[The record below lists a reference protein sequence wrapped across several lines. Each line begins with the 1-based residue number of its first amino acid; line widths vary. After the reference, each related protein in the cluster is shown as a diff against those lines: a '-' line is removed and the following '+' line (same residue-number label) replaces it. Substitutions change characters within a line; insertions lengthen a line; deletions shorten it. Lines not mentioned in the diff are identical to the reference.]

1 MYLQCE
7 SRTSPRNTS
16 GISILFVQA
25 PKLAPVR
32 EFMTALINIGK
43 KLPHVP
49 TKEKKS
55 KARRCRSGSRMAS
68 ASVLAQNLIG
78 EMKRMNMNL
87 PARVW
92 IPFYK
97 FPHHVVRIAYTEST
111 VLNSRD
117 RVRILFAT
125 LKLRS
130 ATTFAFVGTVHC
142 LHRSRSL

>member
-1 MYLQCE
+1 MYLRCKE
-7 SRTSPRNTS
+7 TS
-16 GISILFVQA
+16 IHQEQFQSIFDSFQA

-32 EFMTALINIGK
+32 EFMNALINIGK
-43 KLPHVP
+43 KLPQIP

-55 KARRCRSGSRMAS
+55 RARERAERQSHSYRRWFSS
-68 ASVLAQNLIG
+68 AQSLIN

-92 IPFYK
+92 IPFYQ

-117 RVRILFAT
+117 RVRSSIIRLKSSKKGILVD
-125 LKLRS
+125 LGS
-130 ATTFAFVGTVHC
+130 VHR
-142 LHRSRSL
+142 LH

>member
-1 MYLQCE
+1 
-7 SRTSPRNTS
+7 
-16 GISILFVQA
+16 
-25 PKLAPVR
+25 
-32 EFMTALINIGK
+32 MTALINIGK

-55 KARRCRSGSRMAS
+55 EYLNITKKQHKISISF
-68 ASVLAQNLIG
+68 VLAQHLIS

-87 PARVW
+87 PARVC

-117 RVRILFAT
+117 RVCI
-125 LKLRS
+125 
-130 ATTFAFVGTVHC
+130 
-142 LHRSRSL
+142 